1 MSTNDPQDPD
11 PPEDQ
16 ALQDALAAFLAA
28 AKRKLDWH
36 KAKTGVVAAR
46 DRTLGMLVVDLGYS
60 AAQAANL
67 AREHLRAAGLSEQQI
82 REVGVSPETAT
93 NAARA
98 LRMSR
103 HQEE

>member
-1 MSTNDPQDPD
+1 MSTNDPQDPG

-16 ALQDALAAFLAA
+16 ALQEALTAFLAA

-36 KAKTGVVAAR
+36 RAKAGVVAAR
-46 DRTLGMLVVDLGYS
+46 DRTLGILIVDFGYS

-67 AREHLRAAGLSEQQI
+67 AREHLRAAGLTEPQI
-82 REVGVSPETAT
+82 REVGVSAETAT

-98 LRMSR
+98 LRLAR
-103 HQEE
+103 DTTG